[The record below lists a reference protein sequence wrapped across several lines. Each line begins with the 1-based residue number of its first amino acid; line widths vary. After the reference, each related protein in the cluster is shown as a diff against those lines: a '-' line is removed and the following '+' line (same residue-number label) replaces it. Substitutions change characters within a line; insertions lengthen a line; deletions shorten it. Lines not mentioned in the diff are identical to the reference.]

1 MNFGNKGELSDM
13 RLTRLGRL
21 FWSLY
26 WLVIAGLVAMLLA
39 DIYAG
44 LELPTA
50 KVNVGIHP

>member
-13 RLTRLGRL
+13 RLTRLERL

-26 WLVIAGLVAMLLA
+26 WLLIAGLVAMLLA

-50 KVNVGIHP
+50 KVNTGIRP